1 MGISSNQPRD
11 LAHDQARDLPRETHP
26 RDLPRETHPRG
37 RDPLD
42 GLRGLAALHVTIH
55 HYNMEWGRW
64 NEAVL
69 VIQGTSS
76 SYAPLN
82 FNATAPN
89 ERENNLRL

>member
-11 LAHDQARDLPRETHP
+11 LAHDQA

-55 HYNMEWGRW
+55 HYNMEWGR
-64 NEAVL
+64 
-69 VIQGTSS
+69 
-76 SYAPLN
+76 
-82 FNATAPN
+82 
-89 ERENNLRL
+89 